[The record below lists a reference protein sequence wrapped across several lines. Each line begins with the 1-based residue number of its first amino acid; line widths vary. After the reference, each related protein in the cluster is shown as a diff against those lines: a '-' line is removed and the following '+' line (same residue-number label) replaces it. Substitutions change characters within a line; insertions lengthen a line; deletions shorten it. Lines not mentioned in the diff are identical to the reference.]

1 MISYMAQVYVDRT
14 AAWLVGTHDMQGQAS
29 SVSQGYDTCKSRL
42 STIQHQ
48 RMTVKVSCLK
58 Q

>member
-1 MISYMAQVYVDRT
+1 MAQVYVDRT